1 MAGRRRRIEPKWE
14 FLSATN
20 LAPNV
25 ISEHYADF
33 SQKSEVGNKNKG
45 NKTYRVS
52 HNEMVETKWL

>member
-33 SQKSEVGNKNKG
+33 SQKSEVRNKNKE
-45 NKTYRVS
+45 NKT
-52 HNEMVETKWL
+52 

>member
-33 SQKSEVGNKNKG
+33 SQKSEVGNKNKIQG
-45 NKTYRVS
+45 KQDIKNLVQDR
-52 HNEMVETKWL
+52 